1 MKDSFAFDN
10 MVMAQLDGKTG
21 YIKVS
26 DNSSTWRLRNPT
38 LIKLGDAFTYK
49 FLVRSES
56 EEYDRDVSVIEFTAN
71 SPPVAAEVFSFYDNR

>member
-26 DNSSTWRLRNPT
+26 DNSSTCRLRNPT
-38 LIKLGDAFTYK
+38 LIKLGDGFTYK
-49 FLVRSES
+49 VLVRSES
-56 EEYDRDVSVIEFTAN
+56 EEYDRDVSVIEFIAN